1 MNKRY
6 QIFIILLLAVFS
18 FTTIYAGG
26 GRRNGTGGASELLI
40 PVGVRGIS
48 MGNANSATSY
58 GIESIYWNPAGL
70 SQTDNSVEAMFSY
83 MSHIADIGI
92 NYGAVSANIGSLGTV
107 ALSLKVLSI
116 GEIAITTSDNPDGT
130 GQFFT
135 PTFLTAGLTYSKNLS
150 DRISVGLTANL
161 ITERLAQVSA
171 NGFAF
176 DIGIM
181 YENLGNIDGLNFAVV
196 MKNLGPQMTYDGA
209 GLYTNAT
216 VSDFNRPS
224 QFYKIEAASFEL
236 PSTLEFGFGYK
247 KNINASNSLL
257 LSTSYQNS
265 NFYGDEYKIGGE
277 YVFNNLLALRVGYT
291 LIPKDQIIENI
302 FGITAG
308 AGINYDMGGTQI
320 KFDYAYRQMDIFNPN
335 HVFSVGLGL

>member
-6 QIFIILLLAVFS
+6 QIFMILLLAVFS
-18 FTTIYAGG
+18 FTTVFAGG

-40 PVGVRGIS
+40 PVGVRGIA

-70 SQTDNSVEAMFSY
+70 AQSEQSVEAMFSY
-83 MSHIADIGI
+83 MTHIADIGI
-92 NYGAVSANIGSLGTV
+92 NYGAISANVGSLGSV
-107 ALSLKVLSI
+107 ALTLKVLSI

-135 PTFLTAGLTYSKNLS
+135 PTYLTAGLTYSKNLS
-150 DRISVGLTANL
+150 DRISVGFTGNL
-161 ITERLAQVSA
+161 ITERLGQVSA
-171 NGFAF
+171 TGFAF
-176 DIGIM
+176 DIGLM
-181 YENLGNIDGLNFAVV
+181 YENLGNINGLNFAVV
-196 MKNLGPQMTYDGA
+196 MKNLGPQMNYDGA

-224 QFYKIEAASFEL
+224 QFYKIDAASFEL

-247 KNINASNSLL
+247 ANLNETNSLL

-277 YVFNNLLALRVGYT
+277 YVFNNLLALRAGYT
-291 LIPKDQIIENI
+291 LIPSEQIIENI
-302 FGITAG
+302 YGLTLG
-308 AGINYDMGGTQI
+308 AGINYDMQGTLI
-320 KFDYAYRQMDIFNPN
+320 KFDYAYRQVDLFSPN
-335 HVFSVGLGL
+335 HVISLALGL